1 MDSYDTLRRTFSWN
15 IPQAYNLGE
24 ALSDRQVEA
33 GMGTAVI
40 AIDREWRE
48 HRFSFHFLSDH
59 SNKMANLLRHRGC
72 REGDR
77 VAVMLPQS
85 IEAAVAH
92 VAILKCGMIS
102 LPLIPEYNP
111 AVTERLRAAAASAIL
126 TTAELADV
134 HAKEWADLPDLRTV
148 VVVTGGASSK
158 PGEELQRLLSSC
170 RSEFA
175 RAKTNARDP
184 ATLSFTSGSE
194 GAPKGVLHAHGL
206 VHGILPAL
214 LFTKMP
220 TPQDVVWSHFDWG
233 WLGGL
238 LVAFGAW
245 YCGSA
250 VLVHHQ
256 PALTPRKTIDLLRQ
270 FNVSRVSIAPTALKM
285 LRQGTRSAEFPR
297 LTSITSGGEKL
308 DPELRQWVRDQF
320 RIELSEIY
328 GLTECS
334 AVMGSGY
341 LVPPVIGALG
351 KPAPGQDVQILSSD
365 GGKLAAG
372 ERGLIAVK
380 RPHPAMFLRYWQDE
394 VATAE
399 KFTGSYL
406 MTGDVGFQ
414 DEAGYFWY
422 ISRADDIIKSGGRRI
437 GPSEIEDAFSACPAV
452 KLCAAVGIPDALI
465 GESISLWVQLAEGYV
480 ASPEIEAEIVG
491 GAKKVLASYQIPHR
505 IRFVDDLPCTSTGK
519 VHRQAIKKSE
529 IELSTSHAV
538 DG

>member
-1 MDSYDTLRRTFSWN
+1 VDSYETLRRTFSWD
-15 IPQAYNLGE
+15 IPETYNLGQ
-24 ALSDRQVEA
+24 ALSDRQLEA
-33 GMGTAVI
+33 GMDTALIVV
-40 AIDREWRE
+40 DQDWRE
-48 HRFSFHFLSDH
+48 HRFSFRFLSEY
-59 SNKMANLLRHRGC
+59 SNKLANLLHHRGC
-72 REGDR
+72 RRGDR

-92 VAILKCGMIS
+92 VAILKSGMIS
-102 LPLIPEYNP
+102 LPLIPEHNP
-111 AVTERLRAAAASAIL
+111 AVGDRLRAAGASTIL

-134 HAKEWADLPDLRTV
+134 HAREWADLPDLRSV
-148 VVVTGGASSK
+148 LVLQEDASTK
-158 PGEELQRLLSSC
+158 PGDGLQRLLSPH

-175 RAKTNARDP
+175 AAKTSASDP

-206 VHGILPAL
+206 VRGILPAL

-220 TPQDVVWSHFDWG
+220 TPHDVVWSHFDWG

-245 YCGSA
+245 YCGAA

-256 PALTPRKTIDLLRQ
+256 PAMVPRKTIDLLRQ

-285 LRQGTRSAEFPR
+285 LQQGTRSVAFPQ

-351 KPAPGQDVQILSSD
+351 KPAPGQEVRILSGD
-365 GGKLAAG
+365 GATPAAG
-372 ERGLIAVK
+372 EQGLIAVK
-380 RPHPAMFLRYWQDE
+380 RPHPAMFLGYWHDE
-394 VATAE
+394 AATAA
-399 KFTGSYL
+399 KFSGSYL
-406 MTGDVGFQ
+406 MTGDLGFQ

-422 ISRADDIIKSGGRRI
+422 VSRADDVIKSGGRRI
-437 GPSEIEDAFSACPAV
+437 GPSEIEDACSACPAV

-465 GESISLWVQLAEGYV
+465 GEAIVLWVQLAENH
-480 ASPEIEAEIVG
+480 APSRELEAEIVAA
-491 GAKKVLASYQIPHR
+491 AKRVLAPYQIPHR
-505 IRFVDDLPCTSTGK
+505 IRFVDDLPLTSTGK
-519 VHRQAIKKSE
+519 VHRQAIRKSE
-529 IELSTSHAV
+529 TEMPAV
-538 DG
+538 DAPAR